1 MEIETVTITGNQKD
15 INQAQSLAQDHE
27 LVARSTFIEP
37 GVYNLTVEKNEPEQN
52 ISHYLFSLDF
62 NLDTTPIQQLRGM
75 SVDKK

>member
-1 MEIETVTITGNQKD
+1 MEIETVTITGNESN
-15 INQAQSLAQDHE
+15 IRQAQSIAETHE

-37 GVYNLTVEKNEPEQN
+37 GKYQLTVEKNEPEQK

-62 NLDTTPIQQLRGM
+62 NLDTRPIQQIRGM